1 MTAAQSGSPIRLFK
15 KPNTIG
21 FLPMTKNR
29 LPYGLAMRIPGFH
42 PGGLSSTL
50 GETVFFFLSFLW
62 LFTVS
67 LFVVFFPF
75 YFISLVL
82 FTGYRPIDPEVISD
96 NMGCNFYPHLQL
108 TICFFNSFVEDLNGR
123 MVLTAKV

>member
-1 MTAAQSGSPIRLFK
+1 
-15 KPNTIG
+15 
-21 FLPMTKNR
+21 MTKNR

-42 PGGLSSTL
+42 PGGPSSTL
-50 GETVFFFLSFLW
+50 GETVFFFSPSYGY
-62 LFTVS
+62 S
-67 LFVVFFPF
+67 LFPF

-108 TICFFNSFVEDLNGR
+108 TICFFESFVEGLNGR
-123 MVLTAKV
+123 VVLTAKV

>member
-29 LPYGLAMRIPGFH
+29 LPYGLGMRIPGFH
-42 PGGLSSTL
+42 PGGPSSTL
-50 GETVFFFLSFLW
+50 GETVFF
-62 LFTVS
+62 S
-67 LFVVFFPF
+67 LLPMVIHCFSVRSFFPF

-108 TICFFNSFVEDLNGR
+108 TICFFKSFVEGLNGR
-123 MVLTAKV
+123 VVLTANV

>member
-42 PGGLSSTL
+42 PGGPSSTL
-50 GETVFFFLSFLW
+50 GETVFFSLLPMVIHCFSVRSFFSI
-62 LFTVS
+62 LFH
-67 LFVVFFPF
+67 
-75 YFISLVL
+75 FISP

-108 TICFFNSFVEDLNGR
+108 TICFFKSFVEGLNGR
-123 MVLTAKV
+123 VVLTANV